1 MDDQHWT
8 PARVEARL
16 TDAADVLKRLPGAR
30 AQGYFNTW
38 PDTMRSFGDMV
49 GQALEPMRRPPPL
62 PASIDEMD
70 EALNWLRWLE
80 ADVAKIVWLRASGD
94 RWKEICW
101 KVGLQRTAVHQ
112 RYHFGHCVITLR
124 LNGHAPPRNCSRRG
138 VIAMVQSRWREH

>member
-16 TDAADVLKRLPGAR
+16 TDAADVLQRLPDAR

-38 PDTMRSFGDMV
+38 PDFMRSFGDMV
-49 GQALEPMRRPPPL
+49 GQAPAPMRRPPPS

-80 ADVAKIVWLRASGD
+80 ADVTKIVWLRASGE
-94 RWKEICW
+94 RWKKICW
-101 KVGLQRTAVHQ
+101 EVGLQRTAVHQ

-124 LNGHAPPRNCSRRG
+124 LNGQAPPRDCSRRR
-138 VIAMVQSRWREH
+138 VIAMVQSG